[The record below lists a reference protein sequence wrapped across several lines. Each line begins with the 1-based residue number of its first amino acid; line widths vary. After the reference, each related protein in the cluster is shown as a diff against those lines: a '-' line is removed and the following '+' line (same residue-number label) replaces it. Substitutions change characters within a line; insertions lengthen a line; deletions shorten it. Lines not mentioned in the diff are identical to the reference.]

1 MANGEVSYAIR
12 SYTLGAGEVV
22 RIDRHSGFLACLAS
36 TDVFKVAFDDG
47 EENDFEAGITYSPIE
62 GFRSVQIRND
72 GASTNTVKLGFGKGN
87 IKDAR
92 LNLAGSIANREEV
105 PDYAPYL
112 ANVTF
117 TGVQHKAVSTA
128 PNLSLVKGCLF
139 QNEGPSVVYIHKNGI
154 WSNAGHKLEVGAT
167 VYLEGAINWN
177 GSSDGDA
184 IIRRIR
190 TEFSS

>member
-72 GASTNTVKLGFGKGN
+72 GASTNTIKLGFGKGN

-92 LNLAGSIANREEV
+92 LNLAGSITNREEV
-105 PDYAPYL
+105 PDDITDD
-112 ANVTF
+112 ANRFQASGTSG
-117 TGVQHKAVSTA
+117 T
-128 PNLSLVKGCLF
+128 LVAADANRKEVF
-139 QNEGPSVVYIHKNGI
+139 ATNEGPGKVWLKSSNSAIAKGLPLVVGQSAVIETTAEVFVFAETDDAYI
-154 WSNAGHKLEVGAT
+154 SRFT
-167 VYLEGAINWN
+167 T
-177 GSSDGDA
+177 
-184 IIRRIR
+184 R
-190 TEFSS
+190 FSS